1 MQHVVPDKSGG
12 LHDRGMKRQ
21 DSKAASKEIRGCNSR
36 VGLKKGKE
44 RGKEREREKGGN
56 LINAR
61 ARLKNGAT
69 SSRNRGEEKVEGRN
83 GNAMVFAIFLKTV
96 ARIQLSKRL
105 VGSLLAGEKFRS

>member
-12 LHDRGMKRQ
+12 LQDRGMKRQ
-21 DSKAASKEIRGCNSR
+21 DSKAGSKEIR

-44 RGKEREREKGGN
+44 RGREREREKGGN

>member
-1 MQHVVPDKSGG
+1 M
-12 LHDRGMKRQ
+12 
-21 DSKAASKEIRGCNSR
+21 
-36 VGLKKGKE
+36 GLKKGKE
-44 RGKEREREKGGN
+44 RGREREREKGGN
-56 LINAR
+56 LINAL